1 MLKKVISI
9 KKINAELE
17 SDARKVILDTESRY
31 RGQLFAL
38 VERILEKR
46 DTNMV
51 LLSGPS
57 CAGKTT
63 SARLLKEIL
72 EQRGRHV
79 ITISMDDFFINRKDT
94 PLLPDGTK
102 DFDSPQA
109 LNLDLMKSCFTKLFK
124 EGKAMF
130 PEYDFVTG
138 INNPEAKEIQLKYN
152 SIIVFEG
159 LHALNPLLIDKIG
172 TTKYYKIYVNA
183 LSHFKLDK
191 QVMNSV
197 DIRLF
202 RRIVR
207 DIARRQY
214 SVKHTLENWHAV
226 CDAED
231 KYITKYRKQADAVVN
246 TTHEYELGIL
256 KNAFEEMISKGQAKY
271 SQLPFA
277 EIVKSADPVDKCLL
291 PDTTLMWEF
300 VDAPSPD
307 DKLAYEID
315 NKITHR
321 FKNIREDFI

>member
-1 MLKKVISI
+1 MLRKLISI
-9 KKINAELE
+9 KKINAEL
-17 SDARKVILDTESRY
+17 DNDTRKVILDTESRY

-51 LLSGPS
+51 LLAGPS

-72 EQRGRHV
+72 EKRGHHV
-79 ITISMDDFFINRKDT
+79 ITISMDDFFIDRKHT

-102 DFDSPQA
+102 DFDSPKA
-109 LNLDLMKSCFTKLFK
+109 LNLDLMKQCFTKLFK

-130 PEYDFVTG
+130 PEYDFITG
-138 INNPEAKEIQLKYN
+138 INNHEAKEVQLKYN
-152 SIIVFEG
+152 TIIIFEG
-159 LHALNPLLIDKIG
+159 LHALNPLLIDNIG

-183 LSHFKLDK
+183 INNFKLDK
-191 QVMNSV
+191 RIMNSV

-207 DIARRQY
+207 DIGRRQY
-214 SVKHTLENWHAV
+214 SVKHTLENWGAV

-231 KYITKYRKQADAVVN
+231 KYITKYRKYADAVVN

-256 KNAFEEMISKGQAKY
+256 RSAYEEMISKGQAKY

-277 EIVKSADPVDKCLL
+277 DIVKSASLIDKCLL

>member
-1 MLKKVISI
+1 MLTKYISI
-9 KKINAELE
+9 KKVNSEIE
-17 SDARKVILDTESRY
+17 SDTRKVILDTESRY
-31 RGQLFAL
+31 RGQLFSLAEK
-38 VERILEKR
+38 VLEKK

-79 ITISMDDFFINRKDT
+79 ITISMDDFFINRKET
-94 PLLPDGTK
+94 PLLPDGSK
-102 DFDSPQA
+102 DFDSPRA
-109 LNLDLMKSCFTKLFK
+109 LNMELMKKCFTKLFK
-124 EGKAMF
+124 DGKATF
-130 PEYDFVTG
+130 PEYNFITG
-138 INNPEAKEIQLKYN
+138 INNHQAKEIQLKYN
-152 SIIVFEG
+152 SIIIFEG
-159 LHALNPLLIDKIG
+159 LHALNPLLIENIG

-183 LSHFKLDK
+183 MSHFKLDR

-207 DIARRQY
+207 DIGRRQY
-214 SVKHTLENWHAV
+214 SVKHTLENWDAV

-231 KYITKYRKQADAVVN
+231 KYITKYRKHADSVIN

-256 KNAFEEMISKGQAKY
+256 RAAFEEMIEKGQAKY

-277 EIVKSADPVDKCLL
+277 EIVKTAKLVDKCLL

-300 VDAPSPD
+300 VDAPSD
-307 DKLAYEID
+307 DEKLAYEID
-315 NKITHR
+315 NKMQHS
-321 FKNIREDFI
+321 FKNVREDFI